1 MAYTDP
7 LSGPFAQVGDANLK
21 QMQYIIDFINAKGG
35 ALGKKFELVP
45 FDNKSQPSDA
55 LIALKSATDQNMPF
69 IMQCS
74 GSNIA
79 AALIDG
85 VNKHNDRNP
94 DNRII
99 YLNCGAVATELTNE
113 QCSFWHFR
121 FDLHVGMKAEVMVRA
136 LPKETK
142 KVYLINQDYLFGQSV
157 QREVKNFLAKLRP
170 DVQVVGDE
178 LIPLG
183 KVKDFSP
190 YITKINA
197 SGAQALLTGNWGP
210 DMNLLIKAGV
220 DAGADL
226 RYYTFYAHLAGGPTA
241 IGVGG
246 DNRVLAVM
254 SFSENVAPEIGNK
267 EAEAFTKGFREK
279 HKFDF
284 SAAGFRTIF
293 EYLQASREQG
303 RRGRCDQDRHR
314 AGGSHGQGLPRL
326 RDEDAQ
332 GRPPDHQR
340 VLRRYLQEG
349 REVRRRRHRPRLGDL
364 GDHSGQG
371 RRPAQYL
378 QDEASDR
385 VVNDQR
391 PLSPGERASPAGGR
405 GAMEV
410 FVVSLLNGLVYG
422 MLLFMLA
429 SGLTLILSHDG
440 RAQFRPCQRLHAGR
454 LLRLHDQPLYRL
466 LAGAGRGAAA
476 VRADRR
482 GHRDARA
489 CGASIATATSP
500 SCCSPS
506 ALR

>member
-1 MAYTDP
+1 MRARNWISVLLGLLLAIGGATTGWAQQTIKVAYTDP

-35 ALGKKFELVP
+35 ALGKKFELIP

-79 AALIDG
+79 AALIEG
-85 VNKHNDRNP
+85 VEKHNERNP

-121 FDLHVGMKAEVMVRA
+121 FDLHVGMKAEVMVRS
-136 LPKETK
+136 LPKDVT

-157 QREVKNFLAKLRP
+157 QREVKTYLTKLRP

-183 KVKDFSP
+183 KIKDFSP
-190 YITKINA
+190 YMTKIKA

-210 DMNLLIKAGV
+210 DMNLLIKSGV

-241 IGVGG
+241 IGAGG

-254 SFSENVAPEIGNK
+254 SFGENVAPEIGNK
-267 EAEAFTKGFREK
+267 EAEAFAEGFRQK

-293 EYLQASREQG
+293 EYLQA
-303 RRGRCDQDRHR
+303 
-314 AGGSHGQGLPRL
+314 
-326 RDEDAQ
+326 
-332 GRPPDHQR
+332 
-340 VLRRYLQEG
+340 
-349 REVRRRRHRPRLGDL
+349 
-364 GDHSGQG
+364 
-371 RRPAQYL
+371 
-378 QDEASDR
+378 
-385 VVNDQR
+385 
-391 PLSPGERASPAGGR
+391 
-405 GAMEV
+405 
-410 FVVSLLNGLVYG
+410 
-422 MLLFMLA
+422 
-429 SGLTLILSHDG
+429 
-440 RAQFRPCQRLHAGR
+440 
-454 LLRLHDQPLYRL
+454 
-466 LAGAGRGAAA
+466 A
-476 VRADRR
+476 V
-482 GHRDARA
+482 
-489 CGASIATATSP
+489 
-500 SCCSPS
+500 
-506 ALR
+506 

>member
-1 MAYTDP
+1 MQPRKGLSALLGFVLALAAGGTAWAQQTIKVAYTDP

-21 QMQYIIDFINAKGG
+21 QMQYIIDYINSKGG

-79 AALIDG
+79 AALIEA

-99 YLNCGAVATELTNE
+99 YLNCGAVAPELTNE

-121 FDLHVGMKAEVMVRA
+121 FDLHAAMKAEVMVRA
-136 LPKETK
+136 LPKDVT

-157 QREVKNFLAKLRP
+157 QREVRNFLGKLRP
-170 DVQVVGDE
+170 DVQIVGDE

-183 KVKDFSP
+183 KIKDFSP
-190 YITKINA
+190 YITKIKA

-241 IGVGG
+241 IGAGG

-254 SFSENVAPEIGNK
+254 SFGENVAPEIGNA
-267 EAEAFTKGFREK
+267 EAEAFTKGFRDK

-293 EYLQASREQG
+293 EYLQAAVNK
-303 RRGRCDQDRHR
+303 
-314 AGGSHGQGLPRL
+314 AGSVDPTKVAFALEGLSIKDFLGFETTMRK
-326 RDEDAQ
+326 D
-332 GRPPDHQR
+332 DHQLISEYF
-340 VLRRYLQEG
+340 VGTFKKGVKYDAEG
-349 REVRRRRHRPRLGDL
+349 TGLGWAT
-364 GDHSGQG
+364 S
-371 RRPAQYL
+371 ATI
-378 QDEASDR
+378 
-385 VVNDQR
+385 
-391 PLSPGERASPAGGR
+391 
-405 GAMEV
+405 
-410 FVVSLLNGLVYG
+410 
-422 MLLFMLA
+422 LA
-429 SGLTLILSHDG
+429 KDI
-440 RAQFRPCQRLHAGR
+440 
-454 LLRLHDQPLYRL
+454 DQPNTCKMKR
-466 LAGAGRGAAA
+466 
-476 VRADRR
+476 
-482 GHRDARA
+482 
-489 CGASIATATSP
+489 P
-500 SCCSPS
+500 KM
-506 ALR
+506 

>member
-1 MAYTDP
+1 MRARNWISVFLGLLLAIGGATTGWAQQTIKVAYTDP

-99 YLNCGAVATELTNE
+99 YLNCGAVAPELTNE

-121 FDLHVGMKAEVMVRA
+121 FDLHAAMKAEVMVRA
-136 LPKETK
+136 LPKETT

-157 QREVKNFLAKLRP
+157 QREVKNFLTKLRP

-183 KVKDFSP
+183 KIKDFSP
-190 YITKINA
+190 YITKIKA
-197 SGAQALLTGNWGP
+197 SGAQALMTGNWGP

-241 IGVGG
+241 IGAGG
-246 DNRVLAVM
+246 ENRVLSVM
-254 SFSENVAPEIGNK
+254 PFSENVAPEIGNA
-267 EAEAFTKGFREK
+267 EAEAFIKGFRDK
-279 HKFDF
+279 HKFEF
-284 SAAGFRTIF
+284 TSAGFRTIF
-293 EYLQASREQG
+293 EYLQAAVNK
-303 RRGRCDQDRHR
+303 
-314 AGGSHGQGLPRL
+314 AGAV
-326 RDEDAQ
+326 DATKIAYALE
-332 GRPPDHQR
+332 GMSIKDFLGFETTMRKDDHQLIGEYFVGLFKKGVKYDAENTGLGWATAVT
-340 VLRRYLQEG
+340 VLAK
-349 REVRRRRHRPRLGDL
+349 D
-364 GDHSGQG
+364 
-371 RRPAQYL
+371 
-378 QDEASDR
+378 
-385 VVNDQR
+385 
-391 PLSPGERASPAGGR
+391 
-405 GAMEV
+405 
-410 FVVSLLNGLVYG
+410 
-422 MLLFMLA
+422 
-429 SGLTLILSHDG
+429 I
-440 RAQFRPCQRLHAGR
+440 
-454 LLRLHDQPLYRL
+454 DQPNTCKMKR
-466 LAGAGRGAAA
+466 
-476 VRADRR
+476 
-482 GHRDARA
+482 
-489 CGASIATATSP
+489 P
-500 SCCSPS
+500 
-506 ALR
+506 